1 MNLEIIN
8 NIVSTT
14 KENNVVQ
21 SFLKEL
27 SNYLENQTEGSES
40 NMILKKKK
48 SENDLKVEDC
58 LYQVVDRSKDGIYL
72 QNLKTNKVSEE
83 TSLPKELLDKIG
95 NDYILRYKNGEYIF
109 EEELTDDFFSGLA
122 DIDEI
127 INKQ

>member
-83 TSLPKELLDKIG
+83 QVCQKS
-95 NDYILRYKNGEYIF
+95 F
-109 EEELTDDFFSGLA
+109 
-122 DIDEI
+122 
-127 INKQ
+127 